1 MGSTLRTGRAPEVL
15 AVILMGD
22 GPISVLRP
30 VRHSPLWWM
39 PLPGV
44 RPLMD
49 LMEWCAERPNVTRAS
64 GPWLDARLYASP
76 PTVDERAP
84 ARFR

>member
-49 LMEWCAERPNVTRAS
+49 LMEWCAERPNVTRAP
-64 GPWLDARLYASP
+64 GL
-76 PTVDERAP
+76 
-84 ARFR
+84 